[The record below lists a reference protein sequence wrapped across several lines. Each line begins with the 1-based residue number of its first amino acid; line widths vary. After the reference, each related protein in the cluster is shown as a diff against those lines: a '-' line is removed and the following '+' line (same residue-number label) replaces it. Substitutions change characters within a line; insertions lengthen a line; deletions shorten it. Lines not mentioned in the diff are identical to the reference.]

1 MPVMFSYTKIL
12 YAVGQVFDEIGA
24 KSIAIHE
31 QEDGL
36 LVEGLSRDGLLPI
49 QAHYTIAD
57 LYNLICRA
65 ENQQEEYSATPNAIA
80 DLYDLVHR
88 TDNLKEEHTATP
100 TPSLLRR
107 FLAKHN
113 RELVGT
119 SS

>member
-1 MPVMFSYTKIL
+1 MFSYTKIL
-12 YAVGQVFDEIGA
+12 YAVGQVLDEIGA

-36 LVEGLSRDGLLPI
+36 LVEGLSSDLLPI

-57 LYNLICRA
+57 LYDLICRA
-65 ENQQEEYSATPNAIA
+65 ENQQEEYTANPNAVA
-80 DLYDLVHR
+80 DLYDLVRR